1 MNCYSSMIGL
11 MLYLEVK
18 KDYYGFIL
26 VNFSQLI
33 HKEDE
38 MENEPFIFTLEAT
51 EELGSSK

>member
-33 HKEDE
+33 HKGDE
-38 MENEPFIFTLEAT
+38 MKNEPFIFTLQAT